1 MGQVKQYEEEFKRQ
15 SVNHILQT
23 GKTVAQ
29 VARELGISVNTLHG
43 WVKKY
48 KQEPKVIKQRT
59 FRSED
64 QQTKEMERR
73 IRDLEEENAILK
85 RRCTSSQKT
94 IGKISIYPSKP
105 LHIPSGEDVPSSRC
119 IPKRILQMEKS
130 HEKSQTNTKRTNKK
144 RNTLYFPRIA
154 LFIWKS

>member
-29 VARELGISVNTLHG
+29 ELGISVNTLHG

-59 FRSED
+59 FCSED

-85 RRCTSSQKT
+85 KAMHFFAKDHR
-94 IGKISIYPSKP
+94 
-105 LHIPSGEDVPSSRC
+105 
-119 IPKRILQMEKS
+119 
-130 HEKSQTNTKRTNKK
+130 
-144 RNTLYFPRIA
+144 
-154 LFIWKS
+154 

>member
-48 KQEPKVIKQRT
+48 KQEPKVIKH
-59 FRSED
+59 
-64 QQTKEMERR
+64 
-73 IRDLEEENAILK
+73 
-85 RRCTSSQKT
+85 
-94 IGKISIYPSKP
+94 P
-105 LHIPSGEDVPSSRC
+105 
-119 IPKRILQMEKS
+119 LQMVCVNRLQKVCANHLS
-130 HEKSQTNTKRTNKK
+130 VQPVASWATRGI
-144 RNTLYFPRIA
+144 R
-154 LFIWKS
+154 FI

>member
-1 MGQVKQYEEEFKRQ
+1 MGQVKQYEEEFKR
-15 SVNHILQT
+15 HILQT

-85 RRCTSSQKT
+85 KAMHFFAKDHR
-94 IGKISIYPSKP
+94 
-105 LHIPSGEDVPSSRC
+105 
-119 IPKRILQMEKS
+119 
-130 HEKSQTNTKRTNKK
+130 
-144 RNTLYFPRIA
+144 
-154 LFIWKS
+154 

>member
-15 SVNHILQT
+15 SVSHILQT

-64 QQTKEMERR
+64 QQTKEMEQR

-85 RRCTSSQKT
+85 KAMHFFAKDHR
-94 IGKISIYPSKP
+94 
-105 LHIPSGEDVPSSRC
+105 
-119 IPKRILQMEKS
+119 
-130 HEKSQTNTKRTNKK
+130 
-144 RNTLYFPRIA
+144 
-154 LFIWKS
+154 

>member
-48 KQEPKVIKQRT
+48 KQEPKVINNE
-59 FRSED
+59 RSV
-64 QQTKEMERR
+64 
-73 IRDLEEENAILK
+73 LK
-85 RRCTSSQKT
+85 
-94 IGKISIYPSKP
+94 
-105 LHIPSGEDVPSSRC
+105 
-119 IPKRILQMEKS
+119 
-130 HEKSQTNTKRTNKK
+130 TNKQK
-144 RNTLYFPRIA
+144 RWNDVFETWRKNA
-154 LFIWKS
+154 MQS

>member
-15 SVNHILQT
+15 SVNHMLQT

-43 WVKKY
+43 WVKTY

-73 IRDLEEENAILK
+73 IRDLEEENAI
-85 RRCTSSQKT
+85 
-94 IGKISIYPSKP
+94 
-105 LHIPSGEDVPSSRC
+105 
-119 IPKRILQMEKS
+119 
-130 HEKSQTNTKRTNKK
+130 
-144 RNTLYFPRIA
+144 
-154 LFIWKS
+154 